1 MRVVITGGG
10 GFLGSKLATAL
21 LARSKLAGPDGN
33 PHEISKL
40 VLLDTAF
47 PTPRPADPRIEKVTG
62 DLSDGALLERV
73 ITPNTASL
81 FHLAA
86 VVSGAA
92 EADFDLGMRVNLDGT
107 RRVLERLRLCERPP
121 RVVFSSSVAAFG
133 GDLPPELDDSTT
145 PNPQTSYG
153 AQKVASEYLITDYS
167 RKGFIDGRSL
177 RLPTIVVRAGK
188 PNAAASSFAS
198 SILREPLNG
207 EACDC
212 PVDAQTGVWLLSP
225 RRVTEAFVHAHE
237 LSSSAWGANRV
248 VNLPGITAS
257 VAQMIDALARVAG
270 KEVAERVRYVPDQ
283 RIRAIVKTW
292 PVRFRTPRALALG
305 FKPDEDVESVIRSH
319 AADEGIKL

>member
-10 GFLGSKLATAL
+10 GFLGSKLAHAL
-21 LARSKLAGPDGN
+21 LARGKGAQ
-33 PHEISKL
+33 EISKL
-40 VLLDTAF
+40 VLVDTGF
-47 PTPRPADPRIEKVTG
+47 PNPRPADPRVETVQG
-62 DLSDGALLERV
+62 DLSEPATLERAV
-73 ITPNTASL
+73 TPDTASL

-107 RRVLERLRLCERPP
+107 RLVLERLRRCTRPP

-153 AQKVASEYLITDYS
+153 AQKVASEYLISDYS

-198 SILREPLNG
+198 SVLREPLNG
-207 EACDC
+207 HPCDC
-212 PVDAQTGVWLLSP
+212 PVAPETGVWLLSP
-225 RRVTEAFVHAHE
+225 RRVTEAFLHAHE
-237 LSSSAWGANRV
+237 LPASAWGLNRV
-248 VNLPGITAS
+248 VNLPGITVS
-257 VAQMIDALARVAG
+257 VAQMLDALARVAG
-270 KEVAERVRYVPDQ
+270 RQAAERVRWVPDE
-283 RIRAIVKTW
+283 RVRAIVRTW
-292 PVRFRTPRALALG
+292 PVKFRTPRALAMG
-305 FKPDEDVESVIRSH
+305 FKPDEDIESVIRSH
-319 AADEGIKL
+319 AADERIAL

>member
-1 MRVVITGGG
+1 MRIVITGGG
-10 GFLGSKLATAL
+10 GFLGSKLANAL
-21 LARSKLAGPDGN
+21 LARGKATGPDGR

-40 VLLDTAF
+40 VLLDTGF
-47 PTPRPADPRIEKVTG
+47 PTPRPADPRVEKITG
-62 DLSDGALLERV
+62 DVSDRATVERV
-73 ITPNTASL
+73 ITPDTASV

-86 VVSGAA
+86 VVSGGA
-92 EADFDLGMRVNLDGT
+92 EADFDLGMRINLDGT
-107 RRVLERLRLCERPP
+107 RAVLERLRACKQPP
-121 RVVFSSSVAAFG
+121 RLVFTSSVAAFG
-133 GDLPPELDDSTT
+133 GDLPAELDDSTT

-207 EACDC
+207 EPCDC
-212 PVDAQTGVWLLSP
+212 PVDPETGVWLLSP

-237 LSSSAWGANRV
+237 LASSAWGVNRV

-257 VAQMIDALARVAG
+257 VAQMVEALAQVAG
-270 KEVAERVRYVPDQ
+270 KQVAERVRWVPDQ

-292 PVRFRTPRALALG
+292 PVRFKTPRALALG
-305 FKPDEDVESVIRSH
+305 FKPDENVESVIRNYI
-319 AADEGIKL
+319 ADEGIRL